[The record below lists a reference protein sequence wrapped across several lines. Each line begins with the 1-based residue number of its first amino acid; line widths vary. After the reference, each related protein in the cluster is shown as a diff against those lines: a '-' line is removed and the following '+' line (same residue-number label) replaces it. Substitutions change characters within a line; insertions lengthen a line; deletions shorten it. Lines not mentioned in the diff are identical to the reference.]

1 MNIIDIS
8 KHQSTFTATSAKA
21 AGVEGV
27 ILRHAYGT
35 TPDTK
40 ATGWAPDVAANGLR
54 LGGYGFATWHYRSLN
69 GGSAT
74 TARRLMIAQVTKWTE
89 MAKSAGTG
97 WWFAIDQEL
106 EQGQVMGLRMIDNTN
121 LINEAAELLR
131 KAGLQPCLYCSVAWD
146 MQYIKTDILTVPY
159 WMARYYD
166 GDADFGEPGAT
177 LDKLP
182 AGNYTDWMLEL
193 KQAGRL
199 VGWQFGST
207 GLGAKYGV
215 GSANI
220 DRNVFYADPEGYDS
234 AQSRPVHPQSQ
245 ADFVALGP
253 VSKGDANTI
262 IKQITDL
269 QIGYKQLPQ
278 ADGLDIILTSVA
290 CSTGDQATLIHLAVQ
305 LSIPVQLL
313 DARQAADMAAPPEEG
328 KQPEQSTETG
338 CSVVFLGLAVKG
350 GFATADEA
358 KEYVEAVLGANAMER
373 LGISV
378 AQGDAHG

>member
-1 MNIIDIS
+1 MNVIDIS
-8 KHQSTFTATSAKA
+8 KHQSTFAASTAKA

-54 LGGYGFATWHYRSLN
+54 LGGYGFATWHYKSLN
-69 GGSAT
+69 GGSET
-74 TARRLMIAQVTKWTE
+74 TARRLMIAQVTKWIE

-106 EQGQVMGLRMIDNTN
+106 EQGQVMGLGMNANTN

-146 MQYIKTDILTVPY
+146 MQYIKTDLLTVPY

-166 GDADFGEPGAT
+166 GTADFGDSGAD
-177 LDKLP
+177 LGALP
-182 AGNYTDWMLEL
+182 AGRYADWMRQLL
-193 KQAGRL
+193 DAKRL
-199 VGWQFGST
+199 IGWQFAST

-215 GSANI
+215 GSANL
-220 DRNVFYADPEGYDS
+220 DRNVFYTDPEGYDA
-234 AQSRPVHPQSQ
+234 AQAGPVHPQSQ
-245 ADFVALGP
+245 AAFVALGP

-269 QIGYKQLPQ
+269 EIGYKQLPQ
-278 ADGLDIILTSVA
+278 ADGLYIILTSVA
-290 CSTGDQATLIHLAVQ
+290 CSTGDPATLIHLAVQ

-313 DARQAADMAAPPEEG
+313 NSQRAADMVAPAVPEEKPAKKG
-328 KQPEQSTETG
+328 Y
-338 CSVVFLGLAVKG
+338 SVVFLGLAVKG

-358 KEYVEAVLGANAMER
+358 KEYIEAVLGADAMER
-373 LGISV
+373 LGIAV
-378 AQGDAHG
+378 E

>member
-1 MNIIDIS
+1 MKIIDIS
-8 KHQSTFTATSAKA
+8 KHQSTFSAGTAKA
-21 AGVEGV
+21 AGVDGV

-40 ATGWAPDVAANGLR
+40 AAGWAPDVAANGLR
-54 LGGYGFATWHYRSLN
+54 LGGYGFATWHYKSLN
-69 GGSAT
+69 GGNET
-74 TARRLMIAQVTKWTE
+74 TARRLMVAQVTKWTE
-89 MAKSAGTG
+89 QAKAAGTG

-106 EQGQVMGLRMIDNTN
+106 EAGQTMGLGMTANTN

-131 KAGLQPCLYCSVAWD
+131 KAGFQPCLYCSVAWD
-146 MQYIKTDILTVPY
+146 FQYIKTDILTVPY

-166 GDADFGEPGAT
+166 GAADFGSAGAT

-182 AGNYTDWMLEL
+182 AGRYTDWMRQLL
-193 KQAGRL
+193 DAKRL
-199 VGWQFGST
+199 IGWQFAST

-215 GSANI
+215 GSANL

-234 AQSRPVHPQSQ
+234 AQSGPVQPQSQ
-245 ADFVALGP
+245 AAFVALGP

-278 ADGLDIILTSVA
+278 ADGLYIILTSVA

-305 LSIPVQLL
+305 LAIPVRLL
-313 DARQAADMAAPPEEG
+313 NAEQAAEIISPVEDNTSEPEPTEEG
-328 KQPEQSTETG
+328 Y
-338 CSVVFLGLAVKG
+338 SVVFLGIAVKG
-350 GFATADEA
+350 GFASAEEA
-358 KEYVEAVLGANAMER
+358 REYIEAILGADAMER
-373 LGISV
+373 LGITV
-378 AQGDAHG
+378 A

>member
-1 MNIIDIS
+1 
-8 KHQSTFTATSAKA
+8 
-21 AGVEGV
+21 
-27 ILRHAYGT
+27 
-35 TPDTK
+35 
-40 ATGWAPDVAANGLR
+40 
-54 LGGYGFATWHYRSLN
+54 
-69 GGSAT
+69 
-74 TARRLMIAQVTKWTE
+74 
-89 MAKSAGTG
+89 
-97 WWFAIDQEL
+97 
-106 EQGQVMGLRMIDNTN
+106 
-121 LINEAAELLR
+121 
-131 KAGLQPCLYCSVAWD
+131 

-234 AQSRPVHPQSQ
+234 AQSRSVQPQSQ
-245 ADFVALGP
+245 AAFVALGP

-278 ADGLDIILTSVA
+278 ADGLYIILTSVA
-290 CSTGDQATLIHLAVQ
+290 CSTGDQATLIHLAIQ
-305 LSIPVQLL
+305 LSIPVRLL
-313 DARQAADMAAPPEEG
+313 DALQAADLAAPPEEG
-328 KQPEQSTETG
+328 KQPEQSAETG

-350 GFATADEA
+350 GFTTADEA
-358 KEYVEAVLGANAMER
+358 KEYIEAVLGADAMER

>member
-1 MNIIDIS
+1 MRVIDIS
-8 KHQSTFTATSAKA
+8 KHQSTFAASTAKA

-54 LGGYGFATWHYRSLN
+54 LGGYGFATWHYKSLN
-69 GGSAT
+69 GGSET
-74 TARRLMIAQVTKWTE
+74 TARRLMIAQVTKWIE

-106 EQGQVMGLRMIDNTN
+106 EAGQTMGLGMTANTN

-166 GDADFGEPGAT
+166 GASDFGSAGAD
-177 LDKLP
+177 LSALP
-182 AGNYTDWMLEL
+182 AGNYTNWMREL
-193 KQAGRL
+193 QKAGRL
-199 VGWQFGST
+199 IGWQFGST
-207 GLGAKYGV
+207 GLGAKYGA

-234 AQSRPVHPQSQ
+234 AQSRPVHPQIQ
-245 ADFVALGP
+245 AAFVALGP

-313 DARQAADMAAPPEEG
+313 DARQAADLAAPPEEG

-358 KEYVEAVLGANAMER
+358 KEYIEAVLGADAMER